1 MSLPT
6 VELVVGRLRDGVS
19 TTHPSFKKLRDAC
32 VIGGLP
38 KQVYGVAVEDSQMLY
53 WLIHYD
59 TIEPKD
65 FLPKWPSDFCDYF
78 KEIKEITTE
87 EPVSFYMPRDSYAV
101 LFPQKSTSVPITEIV
116 VLELKSEA
124 DIDKYKTAQQAVVD
138 AQSKEPTAHAPWF
151 SMIKSD
157 KGVSTGLVFVG
168 WDSKEAH
175 EAWAAKHGA
184 LLQPLRDVAANAT
197 IVHVPF
203 REHTT
208 SVGSSRLRPVPNPL
222 AIKDLAKAINTN
234 TNAYAATHFICTN
247 PRVSFESPEMSTH
260 PVELLIITV
269 KAEITSDSAAFT
281 VFREEASK
289 TDDAVV
295 RQAYGFQ
302 VNDPARLYW
311 LRQFREGTS
320 PEAFGSFAQSKAV
333 LDISASEAIVH
344 NLHFKE
350 LPNEVFT
357 APVTEISTVTLKQEI
372 NPDEFTAYRASLT
385 TILLQSP
392 VFRGLARGVPEADRT
407 TWTLLGWE
415 SIEGHHAWAKEHMG
429 TTLEYFVKSV
439 EKSAAVHVSWSVL

>member
-1 MSLPT
+1 MSLPSMSLPT

-53 WLIHYD
+53 WLIPDYD

-168 WDSKEAH
+168 WDSKE
-175 EAWAAKHGA
+175 
-184 LLQPLRDVAANAT
+184 
-197 IVHVPF
+197 
-203 REHTT
+203 TT

-247 PRVSFESPEMSTH
+247 PRVSFELPEMSTH

-302 VNDPARLYW
+302 VNDPTRLYW